1 MHRPR
6 PFFHFEDLL
15 DVSNTGDVAS
25 KTLVLLRQ
33 NEGLCE
39 IIKNRLKMTSRNNK
53 KRGVDAAK
61 KKQDVALFFRCLGLQ
76 KSSSRVGAVTIC
88 ENGIKK
94 AG

>member
-61 KKQDVALFFRCLGLQ
+61 KTGVCVLFSLPGTAKIELPCGRGNNL
-76 KSSSRVGAVTIC
+76 
-88 ENGIKK
+88 
-94 AG
+94 